1 MARRILVVEDEAPIR
16 EMVCFVLEQNG
27 YQPLEAEDYD
37 SAVTRLSEPFPDLV
51 LLDWM
56 LPGGSGIQ
64 FIKHMKREA
73 LTRDIPVMMLT
84 ARGEEEDVRGLEVGA
99 DDYITKPFS
108 PKELVARIKAV
119 MRRISPMAVEEV
131 IEMQGLSLDP
141 SSHRV
146 MANDQALDMGP
157 TEFKLL
163 HFFMTHPERVYSR
176 EQLLNHVWGTNVYVE
191 DRTVDVHIRRLRKA
205 LETSGHDKMV
215 QTVRGTG
222 YRFSTRYRSRRAGE
236 YAVLERLSWKRLAL
250 SWLFCLPALLLGL
263 IFGYLPWFLLASA
276 LAALV
281 WNFYNQ
287 LKLSHWLWIDRSMT
301 PPPGRWSWEPLFY
314 GLYQMQQRNRR
325 RRRELALLIKR
336 FRSGAE
342 SLPDA
347 VVMTTVEGNIFWCNG
362 LAQHLLGFRWP
373 EDNGQHILNL
383 LRYPEFSHYL
393 QQQEFSRPLTLQ
405 LNNAHYVEFR
415 VMPYSEGQLL
425 MVARDVT
432 QMRQLEG
439 ARRNFF
445 ANVSHELRTPLT
457 VLQGYLEM
465 MGDEEQDGSLRSK
478 ALGTMQEQTR
488 RMDGL
493 VKQLLTLSRIEAAP
507 NVDMN
512 ERVDIP
518 LMLRVLQREA
528 QSLSGGNH
536 EISFR

>member
-27 YQPLEAEDYD
+27 YQPLEAEDYV

-84 ARGEEEDVRGLEVGA
+84 ARGEEEDRVRGLEVGA

-146 MANDQALDMGP
+146 MANEQALDMGP

-222 YRFSTRYRSRRAGE
+222 YRFSTRY
-236 YAVLERLSWKRLAL
+236 
-250 SWLFCLPALLLGL
+250 
-263 IFGYLPWFLLASA
+263 
-276 LAALV
+276 
-281 WNFYNQ
+281 
-287 LKLSHWLWIDRSMT
+287 
-301 PPPGRWSWEPLFY
+301 
-314 GLYQMQQRNRR
+314 
-325 RRRELALLIKR
+325 
-336 FRSGAE
+336 
-342 SLPDA
+342 
-347 VVMTTVEGNIFWCNG
+347 
-362 LAQHLLGFRWP
+362 
-373 EDNGQHILNL
+373 
-383 LRYPEFSHYL
+383 
-393 QQQEFSRPLTLQ
+393 
-405 LNNAHYVEFR
+405 
-415 VMPYSEGQLL
+415 
-425 MVARDVT
+425 
-432 QMRQLEG
+432 
-439 ARRNFF
+439 
-445 ANVSHELRTPLT
+445 
-457 VLQGYLEM
+457 
-465 MGDEEQDGSLRSK
+465 
-478 ALGTMQEQTR
+478 
-488 RMDGL
+488 
-493 VKQLLTLSRIEAAP
+493 
-507 NVDMN
+507 
-512 ERVDIP
+512 
-518 LMLRVLQREA
+518 
-528 QSLSGGNH
+528 
-536 EISFR
+536 